1 MSSASRAPSQAVD
14 AAPGQPAGS
23 VEELRT
29 TVYQLFAA
37 ERRLRSRDHS
47 RPGELTHAQLRSVMA
62 LGREPEMTAGQLAK
76 SAELTPGTVTA
87 ILDQLEAAN
96 IVERRRST
104 EDRRVYYVTLTPQ
117 GRELRERKLSAWQSL
132 WETGLSRFSDRE
144 LRSAAKIIQE
154 LTGIFD
160 TVANAIEPA
169 PADSE

>member
-1 MSSASRAPSQAVD
+1 MSRASHAPDPAVTSAE
-14 AAPGQPAGS
+14 AAQN

-29 TVYQLFAA
+29 AVYQLFAA

-104 EDRRVYYVTLTPQ
+104 KDRRVYHVTLTPE

-132 WETGLSRFSDRE
+132 WEAGLSRFSDQE
-144 LRSAAKIIQE
+144 LQSASEIIQE
-154 LTGIFD
+154 VTGIFE
-160 TVANAIEPA
+160 TVANAIAPA
-169 PADSE
+169 PPDSE

>member
-1 MSSASRAPSQAVD
+1 MSSASGATGRTVDPAVAE
-14 AAPGQPAGS
+14 AAGT

-29 TVYQLFAA
+29 ALYQLFAA

-62 LGREPEMTAGQLAK
+62 LGREREMTAGQLAK

-87 ILDQLEAAN
+87 MLDQLESAN

-104 EDRRVYYVTLTPQ
+104 EDRRVCYVTLTPQ
-117 GRELRERKLSAWQSL
+117 GRELRERKLGAWQSL
-132 WETGLSRFSDRE
+132 WEAGLSRFSDQQ
-144 LRSAAKIIQE
+144 LQSAAEIIHE
-154 LTGIFD
+154 ITGIFD
-160 TVANAIEPA
+160 TVADAIEPA